1 MPRTIAVNRKAKHD
15 YEILET
21 YEAGIELRGT
31 EVKSIKAGMVSIEEG
46 YVEPRGEELFLVDVH
61 VAPWPYAAPAF
72 QHEPRRPR
80 KLLLHK
86 REIKRLIGKL
96 TLRGLTLIP
105 LRIYE
110 VRGLIKVEIAL
121 VRGRKKHEKRQKLLE
136 KAQRRDIARDL
147 GRW

>member
-1 MPRTIAVNRKAKHD
+1 MPRTIAVNRKARHD

-31 EVKSIKAGMVSIEEG
+31 EVKSIKAGMVSLDEG
-46 YVEPRGEELFLVDVH
+46 YVEAVGEELFLVNVH

-86 REIKRLIGKL
+86 REIKRLLGKL

-105 LRIYE
+105 LKVYE

-121 VRGRKKHEKRQKLLE
+121 VRGRRKHEKRQKLLE

>member
-1 MPRTIAVNRKAKHD
+1 
-15 YEILET
+15 
-21 YEAGIELRGT
+21 
-31 EVKSIKAGMVSIEEG
+31 MVSIEEG
-46 YVEPRGEELFLVDVH
+46 YVEARGEELYLVDVH

-121 VRGRKKHEKRQKLLE
+121 ARGRKKHEKRRKLLE

-147 GRW
+147 GRC

>member
-1 MPRTIAVNRKAKHD
+1 MPRTIAVNRKAKRD

-31 EVKSIKAGMVSIEEG
+31 EVKSIKAGMVSVEEG
-46 YVEPRGEELFLVDVH
+46 YVEARGEELFLVDVH

-105 LRIYE
+105 LRVYE

-121 VRGRKKHEKRQKLLE
+121 ARGRKKHEKRRKLLE

-147 GRW
+147 GRC

>member
-1 MPRTIAVNRKAKHD
+1 MARTIVQNRKARHD

-21 YEAGIELRGT
+21 YEAGIALTGT

-46 YVEPRGEELFLVDVH
+46 YVEPVGEELFLVNVH
-61 VAPWPYAAPAF
+61 VAPWPHAAPAF

-105 LRIYE
+105 LKIYE
-110 VRGLIKVEIAL
+110 TRGLIKVELAL
-121 VRGRKKHEKRQKLLE
+121 VRGRKKHEKRRKLLE
-136 KAQRRDIARDL
+136 KAQKRDIARET